1 MKILSDEVIALLNKK
16 QEAAFEVAFN
26 LYYPRLVYFAKEYI
40 SDEDAKNAVQD
51 AFISFWEKKPQLLSE
66 YQLQSYLYTTVKNNC
81 LMLLRHEKV
90 KKNFEANK
98 QIKIQNLLY
107 TSALEQLDTSTTTFQ
122 EIEAIIEKTL
132 SELPGRCREIFVL
145 SRFEGRK
152 NHEIASELNI
162 SEKAVEAQITKALK
176 QFKIALKD
184 FLPIL
189 SYIFI
194 SGQ

>member
-1 MKILSDEVIALLNKK
+1 MKILSNEVIALLNKK

-51 AFISFWEKKPQLLSE
+51 AFITFWEKKPQLLSE

-90 KKNFEANK
+90 KKNYEANK

-107 TSALEQLDTSTTTFQ
+107 TSALGTIGHIGNHFSGDRGNYC
-122 EIEAIIEKTL
+122 KD
-132 SELPGRCREIFVL
+132 FVRIARPL
-145 SRFEGRK
+145 SRDFC
-152 NHEIASELNI
+152 
-162 SEKAVEAQITKALK
+162 
-176 QFKIALKD
+176 FK
-184 FLPIL
+184 PVR
-189 SYIFI
+189 
-194 SGQ
+194 GEEEPRNCQ